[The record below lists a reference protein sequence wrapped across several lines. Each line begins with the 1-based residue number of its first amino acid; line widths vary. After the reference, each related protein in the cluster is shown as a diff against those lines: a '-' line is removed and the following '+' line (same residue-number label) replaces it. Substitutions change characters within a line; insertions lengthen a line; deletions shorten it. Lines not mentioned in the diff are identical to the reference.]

1 MDIKQKESSGNK
13 SSKLPTAKPTAF
25 KAKLSTGNNKK
36 KAAASKKTTTK
47 NVILSSEDEI
57 EHYHGGF
64 FHGSRSDNETGSSKK
79 TGKKLSLSADS
90 DGENGKKSAKTD
102 LVVSNPSPVKKTA
115 HEQRLAEANDKRF
128 DLILASTLIGNASK
142 SKPMPASLE
151 SSTSFTKWT
160 TLSSPATNSSSI
172 APEPRSN
179 GVTNDH
185 NTASTFAPT
194 AMNESGIT
202 SQAKQAQKTVEIEW
216 DSETECINIVIRRKR
231 GSSSINEDAREN
243 CISIK
248 KKQPQASTGGSSSN
262 TLPPTSLHDNDTAV
276 DLVTID
282 DNDDSDNESSGDDAD
297 VPPHGGNG
305 RQGNSSG
312 KKRSTSHSA
321 SKKPKKKKSKS

>member
-1 MDIKQKESSGNK
+1 
-13 SSKLPTAKPTAF
+13 
-25 KAKLSTGNNKK
+25 
-36 KAAASKKTTTK
+36 
-47 NVILSSEDEI
+47 VILSSDDEI

-64 FHGSRSDNETGSSKK
+64 FHGTRSDNETGSSKK

-90 DGENGKKSAKTD
+90 DGENRKKSAKTD
-102 LVVSNPSPVKKTA
+102 LAVSDPSPIKKTA

-142 SKPMPASLE
+142 SKPTPASLE
-151 SSTSFTKWT
+151 TSSSFTKWT

-179 GVTNDH
+179 GVTNHH
-185 NTASTFAPT
+185 NTVSTLAPAVT
-194 AMNESGIT
+194 NESGVT
-202 SQAKQAQKTVEIEW
+202 SEAKQAQKTVEIEW

-248 KKQPQASTGGSSSN
+248 KKQPQASTGSSSSN
-262 TLPPTSLHDNDTAV
+262 TLPPTSSHYNDTAV

-282 DNDDSDNESSGDDAD
+282 DNDDGADDSDDDAD
-297 VPPHGGNG
+297 VPPHGGKG
-305 RQGNSSG
+305 RQGNNSS
-312 KKRSTSHSA
+312 KKRSTLHSA
-321 SKKPKKKKSKS
+321 SKKPKKKKSKW